1 MFDSH
6 PLTPELKGYLSAEAE
21 FLGKVAKAGGYKTL
35 IEVGCGYGRYLDW
48 ALSRGYHYLG
58 MDIVQWL
65 VELGQLRTARAKK
78 KFPDLSCGV
87 IRHPAEEIDRAVRE
101 LALDHPEQKAL
112 VFFPFNCMGNVAQFD
127 TVVDSLAKTN
137 LDLIVSTFKTDAT
150 STKHR
155 KEYYGK
161 CGYEQL
167 NSRILKQ
174 GLLIISE
181 EGFHAMAY
189 HQDVLVNS
197 FAKRGFE
204 LAQQDDSVTV
214 GNIFYF
220 KHGNPGGKKE
230 DAEVEVSTARGAA
243 IEIAMYAIVD
253 DPILHLNPESESSAE
268 LLTFQEYP
276 VSCRAISSDLL
287 QGRSGVAI
295 EEGTP
300 LRLVLPVIPKGA
312 GAADDRQWYADLIG
326 EIQSCVPGDD
336 GYFELTIKLNKTEPG
351 LLEKFV
357 GK

>member
-6 PLTPELKGYLSAEAE
+6 PLTPELKNYLSAEAE
-21 FLGKVAKAGGYKTL
+21 FLGTVMQDGSYKTL

-48 ALSRGYHYLG
+48 ALSRGYHYVG

-65 VELGQLRTARAKK
+65 VDLGQVRTARAKK
-78 KFPDLSCGV
+78 KFPHLSCGV

-101 LALDHPEQKAL
+101 LSLDHPEQKAL

-127 TVVDSLAKTN
+127 TVVDSLGRSN
-137 LDLIVSTFKTDAT
+137 LDLVVSTFKTDAT
-150 STKHR
+150 STKFR

-197 FAKRGFE
+197 FKKRGFDLE
-204 LAQQDDSVTV
+204 KQDVSVSV
-214 GNIFYF
+214 GNILFL
-220 KHGNPGGKKE
+220 KHGKPANSG
-230 DAEVEVSTARGAA
+230 DSVEPERSSAARGSS

-253 DPILHLNPESESSAE
+253 DPILQLAPETPSSGE
-268 LLTFQEYP
+268 LLTFNEIP
-276 VSCRAISSDLL
+276 VLCRPLSSDEL
-287 QGRSGVAI
+287 QGRCQVAV
-295 EEGTP
+295 EPGTP
-300 LRLVLPVIPKGA
+300 LRLVLPVMPQNTSSK
-312 GAADDRQWYADLIG
+312 DERLWYADLIG
-326 EIQSCVPGDD
+326 ELVSCEPGDNND
-336 GYFELTIKLNKTEPG
+336 FEVIIKLNKT
-351 LLEKFV
+351 
-357 GK
+357 